1 MRYIFITL
9 LLCNIAYFIDKTVL
23 HDGQKTVVS
32 ARPSVVG
39 VESVYLLSENTKSGL
54 RDRGLGL
61 VVGNPIT
68 VTEGE
73 SGSCEVIG
81 PFVDMFLGQYAVD
94 RINAVELM
102 VEMKALD
109 VITGENDYRV
119 MMPRSASLQGA
130 FRKLRELKSQGI
142 NSYVITQGEE
152 ALSISLGVF
161 STRVAADSLQSKLL
175 SDGYEVVVSGIPR
188 LSRQFWMFPLNGE
201 NIKIDDL
208 DWLTLRENHPN
219 IEKKQLQCLET

>member
-1 MRYIFITL
+1 
-9 LLCNIAYFIDKTVL
+9 
-23 HDGQKTVVS
+23 
-32 ARPSVVG
+32 
-39 VESVYLLSENTKSGL
+39 
-54 RDRGLGL
+54 
-61 VVGNPIT
+61 
-68 VTEGE
+68 
-73 SGSCEVIG
+73 
-81 PFVDMFLGQYAVD
+81 
-94 RINAVELM
+94 
-102 VEMKALD
+102 MKALD